1 MMVFGNKTFNRNRII
16 SYSFFFF
23 PAALFLTF
31 TMKITIDLALKL
43 NILHSESN
51 AKGKAMK
58 PWGFETLNNK
68 RWKTSVRG
76 CNVLKK
82 TMITKKLAKISALP
96 HSLLCIKILDKENN
110 DESKSF
116 GPQFCFRMLWHFTEI
131 CPQISTSFC
140 LCLKLTLR
148 RVSLLSTGSGSGQ
161 T

>member
-16 SYSFFFF
+16 ACFFF
-23 PAALFLTF
+23 PAVLFLTF

-43 NILHSESN
+43 TMILQSESN
-51 AKGKAMK
+51 AKGRAMK

-76 CNVLKK
+76 CNVFTK

>member
-1 MMVFGNKTFNRNRII
+1 M
-16 SYSFFFF
+16 
-23 PAALFLTF
+23 
-31 TMKITIDLALKL
+31 
-43 NILHSESN
+43 ILQSESN

-58 PWGFETLNNK
+58 PWGFENLNNK

-76 CNVLKK
+76 CNLFTK
-82 TMITKKLAKISALP
+82 TMVSKKMAKISALP
-96 HSLLCIKILDKENN
+96 QSLLCIKILDKENN